1 MPSNYPFDNDYSY
14 TTTQDDFTSSN
25 KHKSWHRREKERP
38 SMLFILIYSNLN
50 ILNVSFMIV

>member
-38 SMLFILIYSNLN
+38 SMLFILIHSN
-50 ILNVSFMIV
+50 